1 MAMVYEKGRCRDE
14 AFFGFIAK
22 SKLATMIECQQRK
35 SAEHPA
41 LVNSSHQNIRDFVRN
56 RGVTLKKKAF
66 NDRLLVKLCCA
77 VMCLLLSEAVKVLVA
92 TADCSLHCFSI

>member
-1 MAMVYEKGRCRDE
+1 MREVAAVMRHFSEH
-14 AFFGFIAK
+14 IAK

-41 LVNSSHQNIRDFVRN
+41 LVNRSHQNIRDFVRN
-56 RGVTLKKKAF
+56 RGVTLKKKKAF
-66 NDRLLVKLCCA
+66 NDQLLVKLCCA